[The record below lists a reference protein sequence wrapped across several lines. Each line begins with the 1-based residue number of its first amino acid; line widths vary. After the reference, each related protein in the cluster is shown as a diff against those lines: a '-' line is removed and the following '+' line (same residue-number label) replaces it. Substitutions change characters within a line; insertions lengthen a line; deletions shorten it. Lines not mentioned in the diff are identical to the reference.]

1 MFYHGSQHSTQLPR
15 DEIRATATVISV
27 HAWYVNSWPVY
38 ILFTLNNFFHIFAI
52 TSFFFFFK
60 WRMLRAPM
68 LDSCVSLW
76 LPPFFLLWVCNR
88 PVSRTAA
95 SHLNC
100 SDHRLTHLLLQQA
113 QVNKAQIDTETN
125 TNCAGVRAHLSSA
138 ACGIK
143 VLGGYFREILDSCAP
158 TLIVVKSMLHIWN
171 YPHKLQV

>member
-38 ILFTLNNFFHIFAI
+38 ILFTLNNFFSYFCHNELLFLLMTNAAC
-52 TSFFFFFK
+52 SYVGQLCLLMASPLF
-60 WRMLRAPM
+60 
-68 LDSCVSLW
+68 S
-76 LPPFFLLWVCNR
+76 LLWVCNR

-95 SHLNC
+95 FHLNC

-158 TLIVVKSMLHIWN
+158 TLIVVKSMLQIWN